1 MEANT
6 KRNPFNEQMFVADG
20 KVYRV
25 MDFPSEE
32 EIQKHGIQTFKKG
45 IAYRYQTNLSK
56 LLLPDH
62 GKFDK
67 EGFSFSKPVGI
78 YHVVIGRKT

>member
-6 KRNPFNEQMFVADG
+6 KRNPFNEQMFVVDG

-32 EIQKHGIQTFKKG
+32 EIQKHGIQAFKKG
-45 IAYRYQTNLSK
+45 IAYRHQTK
-56 LLLPDH
+56 LYKLVLPYH
-62 GKFDK
+62 GKFD
-67 EGFSFSKPVGI
+67 EEDLGFSKPVGI
-78 YHVVIGRKT
+78 